1 MQTAPRI
8 YNLFPLL
15 VGEVEAWQGHLRR
28 IAAMGFDWVYL
39 NPFHS
44 PGFSGSL
51 YAVKN
56 YYQINPLFRGGSD
69 APAAEIL
76 RGFVRVAA
84 DHGLKCM
91 MDLVVNH
98 TSKDSVL
105 VADHPQWFARDDR
118 GELVSPAAVDA
129 DQPGGMVRWGDLA
142 LFRFGE
148 ARLHAPI
155 AAIFAEVALH
165 HLGLGFAG
173 FRCDAAYQVPPAVWR
188 LLIAQVKERHPD
200 AVFAAETLG
209 GTPEQTES
217 LAGTG
222 FDHLFSSAKWWDFQ
236 ADWFFSQYDR
246 FRQLAPSIAFPESHD
261 TERLAAAAGSAA
273 EAETHARCKVLL
285 SLFAAAGWM
294 MPVGFEFG
302 FRRRLDV
309 VTTRPGD
316 WEEPWF
322 DLSAWIAGLNRLKA
336 TMPALA
342 EEGRMERLSAADDSL
357 VVLVRHDHGD
367 RDLVTLLVN
376 RGTAPRTAGVP
387 AGAVD
392 LTSGRAVAVEERLIL
407 DPGEARLLHHA
418 VKISTVA
425 GTADDSVG
433 RIVIEAVSPEIA
445 AGRYPVKR
453 LAGETVEVS
462 ADIFTDGHQN
472 LAGRLLHRCGEDSQW
487 REVPLAA
494 LGNDRWQA
502 SFTAGAVGRC
512 QYTLEA
518 WADAFETWRERA
530 AKKAGAGHPMTVEL
544 AEGASLV
551 EMAMGRALA
560 ERRERLRLVVEAFAA
575 AGDDSQRL
583 NLLMSN
589 LLRQTMAEC
598 PDRSRAIRYRR
609 VLEVT
614 VDRRDAGFAAWY
626 EMFPRSQGSRP
637 GQSASLADC
646 RARLPEIRAMGF
658 DVVYLLPVHPIGR
671 VRRKGGDNSLIAG
684 PGDPGS
690 PYAIGS
696 PEGGH
701 DAIDPDLGTLD
712 DFRAFVD
719 EAERLGLR
727 VAMDLAVQ
735 CAPDHPWVEEHPEWF
750 QFGADGTIR
759 HAENPPKLYQDIVN
773 LDFDGPA
780 ADSLWLALLAVVRFW
795 IGQGVEIFRVDN
807 PHTKPLPFWEWLIA
821 TVRRGHP
828 GVLFLAEA
836 FTRPKMMKM
845 LAKIG
850 FSQSYTYFTWRNTKE
865 ELTEYLTEL
874 TQSGMHEYF
883 RPHFFTNTPD
893 ILPLFLQ
900 VGGRAAF
907 RIRLVL
913 AATLSPLYGIY
924 NGFELCEAEA
934 VPGTEEYL
942 HSEKYQYKVW
952 DWQRPGHIKDDITRI
967 NAIRRANPAL
977 QQLCGLVFHQAD
989 DDNVL
994 FYEKTAGRNRLF
1006 IAVNLDPFDARSA
1019 DLHFPLAALGI
1030 GPGEPFEVEDL
1041 LGCRRHLWRGA
1052 VHRLR
1057 LDPQVNP
1064 AAILKLTVWPSVSW
1078 REPCL

>member
-15 VGEVEAWQGHLRR
+15 VGEVEAWQGHLPR

-51 YAVKN
+51 YAVKD
-56 YYQINPLFRGGSD
+56 YYEINPLFRGGSP

-76 RGFVRVAA
+76 RGFTRAAA

-91 MDLVVNH
+91 MDLVINH
-98 TSKDSVL
+98 TAKDSVL

-118 GELVSPAAVDA
+118 GDLVSPSAIDA

-142 LFRFGE
+142 LLRFTD

-155 AAIFAEVALH
+155 AAFFAEVALH
-165 HLGLGFAG
+165 HLRLGFAG

-188 LLIAQVKERHPD
+188 SLITPVKQQHPD

-209 GTPEQTES
+209 GTPEQTVS

-222 FDHLFSSAKWWDFQ
+222 FDFLFSSAKWWDLQ
-236 ADWFFSQYDR
+236 ADWFFRQYDQCR
-246 FRQLAPSIAFPESHD
+246 RLAPSIAFPESHD
-261 TERLAAAAGSAA
+261 TERLAAAAGLATEA
-273 EAETHARCKVLL
+273 EARARRKVLL
-285 SLFAAAGWM
+285 ALFAAAGWM
-294 MPVGFEFG
+294 MPIGFEFG

-309 VTTRPGD
+309 VTSRPAD

-322 DLSAWIAGLNRLKA
+322 DLSGWIAGLNGLKA
-336 TMPALA
+336 AIPALV
-342 EEGRMERLSAADDSL
+342 EEGRMERLSAPDDS
-357 VVLVRHDHGD
+357 VVMLVRCDHDGQD
-367 RDLVTLLVN
+367 RVTLLVN
-376 RGTAPRTAGVP
+376 RGAEP
-387 AGAVD
+387 ASAEIHGEPMD
-392 LTSGRAVAVEERLIL
+392 LTSGQPLPADPRLL
-407 DPGEARLLHHA
+407 LAPGEARLLWDA
-418 VKISTVA
+418 LKKVRCAGVA
-425 GTADDSVG
+425 AEFVP
-433 RIVIEAVSPEIA
+433 RIIIEAVSPELDG
-445 AGRYPVKR
+445 GRYPVKR
-453 LAGETVEVS
+453 LVGDRVEVA
-462 ADIFTDGHQN
+462 ADIFTEGHQR
-472 LAGRLLHRCGEDSQW
+472 LAARLLYKGGDDSQW
-487 REVPLAA
+487 RETPLAF
-494 LGNDRWQA
+494 LGNDRWQGA
-502 SFTAGAVGRC
+502 FTAAAVGPGH
-512 QYTLEA
+512 YTLEA
-518 WADAFETWRERA
+518 WVDRFETWRERA
-530 AKKAGAGHPMTVEL
+530 EKKAAAGHAMAVEL
-544 AEGASLV
+544 VEGAALV
-551 EMAMGRALA
+551 DLAMGRALG
-560 ERRERLRLVVEAFAA
+560 EHRERLRLVVEAFAA
-575 AGDDSQRL
+575 AEDDTQRL
-583 NLLMSN
+583 SLLMSN
-589 LLRQTMAEC
+589 LLRRTMAEC
-598 PDRSRAIRYRR
+598 PDRSLAVRYGR

-614 VDRRDAGFAAWY
+614 VDRREAGFAAWY

-637 GQSASLADC
+637 GQSASFADC
-646 RARLPEIRAMGF
+646 RARLPEIAAMGF
-658 DVVYLLPVHPIGR
+658 DVVYLVPVHPIGR
-671 VRRKGGDNSLIAG
+671 VLRKGTDNTLIAG

-701 DAIDPDLGTLD
+701 DAIDPELGTLD
-712 DFRAFVD
+712 DFRAFID
-719 EAERLGLR
+719 EAKRLGLQ

-735 CAPDHPWVEEHPEWF
+735 CAPDHPWVGEHPEWF
-750 QFGADGTIR
+750 QIRADRTIR

-773 LDFDGPA
+773 LDFDGAA
-780 ADSLWLALLAVVRFW
+780 ADSLWQALLAVVRFW

-821 TVRRGHP
+821 TVRRSHP
-828 GVLFLAEA
+828 RVLFLAEA

-845 LAKIG
+845 LAKLG

-874 TQSGMHEYF
+874 TQSEMCEYF

-952 DWQRPGHIKDDITRI
+952 DWQRSGHIKDDITRL
-967 NAIRRANPAL
+967 NAIRRANPPL
-977 QQLCGLVFHQAD
+977 QRLRGLVFHRAD
-989 DDNVL
+989 DDSVL
-994 FYEKTAGRNRLF
+994 FYEKSAGRDRLF
-1006 IAVNLDPFDARSA
+1006 IAVNLDPFDARDA
-1019 DLHFPLAALGI
+1019 DLHFPLADLGI
-1030 GPGEPFEVEDL
+1030 GAAEPFEVEDL
-1041 LGCRRHLWRGA
+1041 LGRRRHLWRGA